1 MNICFY
7 VENIRNNLDFSVV
20 EDFNPGIG
28 GTQYLFL
35 ALAQYFARDSFHKIH
50 LFSNTEIEN
59 K

>member
-35 ALAQYFARDSFHKIH
+35 ALAQ
-50 LFSNTEIEN
+50 
-59 K
+59 